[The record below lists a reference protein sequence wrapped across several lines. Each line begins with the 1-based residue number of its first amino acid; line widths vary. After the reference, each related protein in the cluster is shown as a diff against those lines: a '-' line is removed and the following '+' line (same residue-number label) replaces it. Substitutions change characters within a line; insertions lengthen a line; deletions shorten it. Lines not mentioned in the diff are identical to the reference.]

1 MAKIKV
7 RIEVTA
13 EVDAEDWAETYGIAK
28 AEVRQDVRSYALTQ
42 LQGAAATDE
51 GLWEVKAK

>member
-1 MAKIKV
+1 MSKIKV

-13 EVDAEDWAETYGIAK
+13 EVDVEAWAEAYGISGK
-28 AEVRQDVRSYALTQ
+28 ELREDVKSYALTQ

-51 GLWEVKAK
+51 GLWEVTGK

>member
-13 EVDAEDWAETYGIAK
+13 EVDTEAWAEAYGISGK
-28 AEVRQDVRSYALTQ
+28 ELREDVKSYALTQ
-42 LQGAAATDE
+42 LQGAAASDE
-51 GLWEVKAK
+51 GLWEVTGK

>member
-1 MAKIKV
+1 MGKIKV

-13 EVDAEDWAETYGIAK
+13 EVDVEAWTEAYGITK
-28 AEVRQDVRSYALTQ
+28 ADVREDVKAYALTQ

-51 GLWEVKAK
+51 DLWEVKAW